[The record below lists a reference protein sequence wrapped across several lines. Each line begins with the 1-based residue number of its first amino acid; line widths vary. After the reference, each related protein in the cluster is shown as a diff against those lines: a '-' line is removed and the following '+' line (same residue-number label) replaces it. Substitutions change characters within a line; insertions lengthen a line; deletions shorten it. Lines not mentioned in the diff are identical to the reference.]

1 MYLWYIWETLSQK
14 FHPHSIL
21 TKHGRISHIF
31 CVKLDYVYVEQ
42 IVCTYVYFSL
52 HSMYITGIKPKE
64 GLHLPDGVPVDSVL
78 ISSPYPSFHDE
89 SIEPLQELSY
99 VADTQIAEAA
109 KLEELPM
116 VSNKRSQFPLG
127 TYDHILGPL
136 LQGWAWVLVRRKKR
150 VDFEKHLFSQT

>member
-1 MYLWYIWETLSQK
+1 MY
-14 FHPHSIL
+14 F
-21 TKHGRISHIF
+21 
-31 CVKLDYVYVEQ
+31 
-42 IVCTYVYFSL
+42 
-52 HSMYITGIKPKE
+52 TGIKPKE

-127 TYDHILGPL
+127 TYDHVLGPL
-136 LQGWAWVLVRRKKR
+136 LQGWAKYVKIKGWFWKASFFSNLDLSNLDKK
-150 VDFEKHLFSQT
+150 VFEM

>member
-1 MYLWYIWETLSQK
+1 MY
-14 FHPHSIL
+14 F
-21 TKHGRISHIF
+21 
-31 CVKLDYVYVEQ
+31 
-42 IVCTYVYFSL
+42 
-52 HSMYITGIKPKE
+52 TGIKPKE

-136 LQGWAWVLVRRKKR
+136 LQGWAWVLVRRKKGLIL
-150 VDFEKHLFSQT
+150 KSIFSLKLRYFKPNSLILDHFRPFGAIMGQF

>member
-1 MYLWYIWETLSQK
+1 MY
-14 FHPHSIL
+14 F
-21 TKHGRISHIF
+21 
-31 CVKLDYVYVEQ
+31 
-42 IVCTYVYFSL
+42 
-52 HSMYITGIKPKE
+52 TGIKPKE

-89 SIEPLQELSY
+89 SIEPMQELSY
-99 VADTQIAEAA
+99 VADTQIADAA

-136 LQGWAWVLVRRKKR
+136 LQGWAWVLVRRKKGWIWKASFLSNLDISNLDKK
-150 VDFEKHLFSQT
+150 VFEM

>member
-1 MYLWYIWETLSQK
+1 MSTYGKRNFKPKISSP
-14 FHPHSIL
+14 FPFDRV
-21 TKHGRISHIF
+21 KHGRISHIF

-52 HSMYITGIKPKE
+52 HSMYFTGIKPKE

-89 SIEPLQELSY
+89 SIEPMQELSY

-116 VSNKRSQFPLG
+116 VSKKKSQFPLG
-127 TYDHILGPL
+127 TDEHILGPL
-136 LQGWAWVLVRRKKR
+136 LQGWA
-150 VDFEKHLFSQT
+150 